1 MWMYSVCYVQEEY
14 MRLYC
19 IGLYIYTINI
29 LYWLLFVE
37 QPLEQLPV
45 YTCEDGELVMSN
57 SIARYV
63 AKKFGKK
70 NKWQYMR

>member
-1 MWMYSVCYVQEEY
+1 MLV
-14 MRLYC
+14 LYWVV
-19 IGLYIYTINI
+19 YTVNI
-29 LYWLLFVE
+29 LYCLLLVE

-45 YTCEDGELVMSN
+45 YTCEDGEMVMSN

-70 NKWQYMR
+70 NKGLYMRQQYYK

>member
-1 MWMYSVCYVQEEY
+1 MDGQCLFMSVSTCA
-14 MRLYC
+14 C
-19 IGLYIYTINI
+19 I
-29 LYWLLFVE
+29 LYWIVYPVYILYCLLFVE

-45 YTCEDGELVMSN
+45 YTCEDGEMVMSN

-70 NKWQYMR
+70 NK

>member
-1 MWMYSVCYVQEEY
+1 MLNTTCGCTVFVYEY
-14 MRLYC
+14 IHALV
-19 IGLYIYTINI
+19 
-29 LYWLLFVE
+29 LYWIVYRLLCIFLLYLFVE

-45 YTCEDGELVMSN
+45 YTCEDGEMVMSN

-70 NKWQYMR
+70 N